1 MNEPKLINFEFSD
14 EKIFAKICSEVIDPQ
29 FLAQYVQTP
38 ASGAVVNFLGNVRNI
53 DDRREVVKLEYEV
66 HPSALDVLI
75 SLSQKTILDFP
86 IHKLAVVHRYG
97 SLEIGECAF
106 AVSISSQ
113 NRSAAFGAITSFID
127 AVKEEIPVWKHQF
140 FSDGTD
146 EWVGSA

>member
-1 MNEPKLINFEFSD
+1 MNEPKPNDFEFSD
-14 EKIFAKICSEVIDPQ
+14 ENIFAQVTPQVINPN
-29 FLAQYVQTP
+29 FLAQFVQTP
-38 ASGAVVNFLGNVRNI
+38 ASGAVVNFAGNVRNI
-53 DDRREVVKLEYEV
+53 DVRREVVKLEYEV
-66 HPSALDVLI
+66 HPSALSVLI

-97 SLEIGECAF
+97 SLAIGECAF

-113 NRSAAFGAITSFID
+113 HRSAAFDAITTFID

-140 FSDGTD
+140 FSDGID